1 MKTGLVFNIQRYSIQ
16 DGPGIR
22 TTVFLKGCPLRC
34 WWCHNPESQ
43 SPEPEITVVEGR
55 CVRCGQCWEVCPQ
68 NQAAQDGS
76 GPLVDRVQC
85 DHCGKCVSA
94 CPTGARQMM
103 GTRMS
108 VVEVMAEILKD
119 RIFFDD
125 SGGGV
130 TVSGGEPLAQLPF
143 LTSLLE
149 ACRAEAIRTAV
160 DTCGFAPQEDLLS
173 IAPLTGL
180 FLYDLKM
187 MDDDGHQRLTG
198 VSNATILDNLKALGN
213 AHDNIWI
220 RVPVIPGFNDDERH
234 LDAVAG
240 FAASIRGVRQV
251 NLLPY
256 HELGMHKNEQ
266 LGRVDIPVSAPSPS
280 ADDMEAAAERF
291 RAAGIT
297 VHIGG

>member
-1 MKTGLVFNIQRYSIQ
+1 MKTGLVFNVQRYSIQ

-43 SPEPEITVVEGR
+43 LAEPEITVVEGR

-68 NQAAQDGS
+68 NQAPQERS
-76 GPLVDRVQC
+76 GPLLDRGQC
-85 DHCGKCVSA
+85 DRCGKCVSA
-94 CPTGARQMM
+94 CATGARQMM
-103 GTRMS
+103 GTKMS
-108 VVEVMAEILKD
+108 VAEVLNEILKD
-119 RIFFDD
+119 RIFYDD
-125 SGGGV
+125 SSGGV

-143 LTSLLE
+143 LRRLLE
-149 ACRAEAIRTAV
+149 ECRDEAIHTAV

-173 IAPLTGL
+173 IAPLTDL

-198 VSNATILDNLKALGN
+198 VSNVTILDNLRALGSV
-213 AHDNIWI
+213 HDYIWI

-234 LDAVAG
+234 MDAVAA
-240 FAASIRGVRQV
+240 FAASIQGVRQV

-256 HELGMHKNEQ
+256 HELGTHKNEH
-266 LGRVDIPVSAPSPS
+266 LGRIDTPDSVPSPS
-280 ADDMEAAAERF
+280 SDDMKAAAERF
-291 RAAGIT
+291 RAVGIT